1 MQHSDNKNLDPRSP
15 ILGPDV
21 SPRSS
26 ILEPAPD
33 PDEINLLDLLLV
45 LAKHW
50 KMIVGVPFVVAVVTA
65 IITLFMPN
73 IYTAKTMILPGDDD
87 KGMMGAMMA
96 QMGGLAG
103 LAGGALGGTTK
114 TDLYMT
120 MLKSETVKDPII
132 DRFRLMQV
140 YEAKF
145 RTDAYKTLDST
156 VNVVAGKKDGVLSI
170 SVDDKDPKRAAAM
183 ANAYV
188 DELGKLAAGLSMTGA
203 GKNRSFLEGRLVAA
217 KADLAQA
224 EEALKVFQSKYKA
237 VSVTDQAKASIE
249 GVAQLRAQLAVQ
261 EVQLATLQ
269 RQFTDNSQ
277 EVKSTRSTISNI
289 RGQIAR
295 LEGGGGNS
303 SIPSVGSVPK
313 LGQEYVRLMRE
324 FKIQETLVELL
335 TKQFEMTK
343 LTEAK
348 NVSPFQL
355 LQKAKVPER
364 KSKPKRALTVIMA
377 AFVTGFLM
385 VLVAF
390 MREFG
395 ANMNDE
401 DRKRLQE
408 LKRMLPLPRRV
419 RRPER

>member
-1 MQHSDNKNLDPRSP
+1 MQQSDNKNLDPRSSISEP
-15 ILGPDV
+15 EVASRTSIPD
-21 SPRSS
+21 
-26 ILEPAPD
+26 PD

-45 LAKHW
+45 LAKHR

-73 IYTAKTMILPGDDD
+73 IYTAKTMILPGDED

-96 QMGGLAG
+96 QMGGLAN
-103 LAGGALGGTTK
+103 LAGGALGGPTK
-114 TDLYMT
+114 TDLYVT
-120 MLKSETVKDPII
+120 MLKSETIKDPII
-132 DRFRLMQV
+132 ERFKLMQV

-145 RTDAYKTLDST
+145 RVDAYKRLDRT

-170 SVDDKDPKRAAAM
+170 SVDDKDPKRSAAM

-188 DELGKLAAGLSMTGA
+188 DELGKLAANLSMTGA
-203 GKNRSFLEGRLVAA
+203 GKNRTFLEGRLAEA
-217 KADLAQA
+217 RADLAQA
-224 EEALKVFQSKYKA
+224 EDALKNFQSKYKA
-237 VSVTDQAKASIE
+237 VSVTDQARASIE
-249 GVAQLRAQLAVQ
+249 GVAQLRAQLAAQ

-269 RQFTDNSQ
+269 RQFTDSSQ
-277 EVKSTRSTISNI
+277 EVKAAKATVSNI

-295 LEGGGGNS
+295 LEGGGENS

-335 TKQFEMTK
+335 TKQYEMNK

-348 NVSPFQL
+348 DVVPFQI
-355 LQKAKVPER
+355 LQLAKMPEL
-364 KSKPKRALTVIMA
+364 KSKPKRSLIVIMS
-377 AFVTGFLM
+377 AFASGFLM

-390 MREFG
+390 VREFG
-395 ANMNDE
+395 AKMNHE
-401 DRKRLQE
+401 DRTRWQE
-408 LKRMLPLPRRV
+408 LKRMLPLPRRF
-419 RRPER
+419 RSGEQI

>member
-1 MQHSDNKNLDPRSP
+1 MQQSDDKNLDPRTSIP
-15 ILGPDV
+15 DPDV
-21 SPRSS
+21 APRSS
-26 ILEPAPD
+26 VPDPAPG

-45 LAKHW
+45 LAKHR
-50 KMIVGVPFVVAVVTA
+50 KMIVGVPFIVAVVTA

-73 IYTAKTMILPGDDD
+73 IYTAKTMILPGDED

-96 QMGGLAG
+96 QMGGLAN
-103 LAGGALGGTTK
+103 LAGGALGGPTK
-114 TDLYMT
+114 TDLYVT

-145 RTDAYKTLDST
+145 RTDAYETLDAKVTIS
-156 VNVVAGKKDGVLSI
+156 AGKKDGVLSI

-188 DELGKLAAGLSMTGA
+188 DELGTLAAGLSMTGA

-217 KADLAQA
+217 KANLAQA

-277 EVKSTRSTISNI
+277 EVKSARSTISNI

-295 LEGGGGNS
+295 LEGAGDNS

-335 TKQFEMTK
+335 TKQYEMNK

-364 KSKPKRALTVIMA
+364 KSKPKRALIVIMST
-377 AFVTGFLM
+377 FVSGFLM

-390 MREFG
+390 LREFG

-401 DRKRLQE
+401 DRKRFHE
-408 LKRMLPLPRRV
+408 LKGMLPLPWRV